1 MLVRSLPARAGREPA
16 ERRPDAEPGV
26 EVAECA
32 WLWEAEADEPISS
45 PDVGGLRRLI
55 EVDREG
61 RGDDEAGVGS
71 PLLEPE
77 AAGRREELP
86 RRSA

>member
-1 MLVRSLPARAGREPA
+1 MV
-16 ERRPDAEPGV
+16 RRPDAEPVV
-26 EVAECA
+26 ELADCA
-32 WLWEAEADEPISS
+32 WLWEAEADEPASN
-45 PDVGGLRRLI
+45 PEAGALRRLM

-61 RGDDEAGVGS
+61 RGEEEAGVGS

-77 AAGRREELP
+77 AAGRRVELP